1 VVGDDGWEA
10 DVGEERGRQA
20 EGEEK
25 WAEVHGGEGIS
36 NQ

>member
-10 DVGEERGRQA
+10 DVGEEGRSQG
-20 EGEEK
+20 EGEKEG
-25 WAEVHGGEGIS
+25 AEVHGVEGIS

>member
-10 DVGEERGRQA
+10 DFGEEGGGEA
-20 EGEEK
+20 EGEEER
-25 WAEVHGGEGIS
+25 AEVHGGEGIS